1 MITDDEIERVITY
14 LRDNAV
20 KAAKCKAER
29 LYLED
34 YCRVLKSNIMR
45 EHLSDSVAAQERDA
59 YADVRYSDH
68 LLALRAAIEEDEKM
82 TYLRKVAEAKI
93 EAWRTMCSNNRVS
106 GKV

>member
-1 MITDDEIERVITY
+1 MITDEDIEKVIIY
-14 LRDNAV
+14 LRDNAI
-20 KAAKCKAER
+20 KSAKCKAER

-59 YADVRYSDH
+59 YADERYSDH
-68 LLALRAAIEEDEKM
+68 LLALKIAIEEDEKM
-82 TYLRKVAEAKI
+82 TFLRKAAEAKL
-93 EAWRTMCSNNRVS
+93 EAWRTMCSNNRTL